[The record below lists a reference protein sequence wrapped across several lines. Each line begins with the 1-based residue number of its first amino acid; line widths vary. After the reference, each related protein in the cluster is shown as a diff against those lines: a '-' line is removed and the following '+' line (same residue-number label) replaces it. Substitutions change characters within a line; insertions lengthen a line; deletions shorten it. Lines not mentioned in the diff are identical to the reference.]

1 MSHLSSVN
9 LESSSLSTLIIRLNS
24 GNTQVDVFGHFIEWS
39 IRKLNYLTLF
49 LTIYTRHHGTS
60 AKTREYKDIV
70 ATWKMIFQALD
81 LKEWQFLKLY
91 AKEGSWLKYFSHLN
105 LLYVRVTRMIT
116 NHASIGKYRLR
127 FFPWEN
133 FSCLCGNYP
142 IESRHYILY
151 EYKRYNK
158 YWNLKR
164 DTIGQFILFLEFNYS
179 AFAFANTITES
190 L

>member
-49 LTIYTRHHGTS
+49 LTIYTRYHGTS

-81 LKEWQFLKLY
+81 LKE
-91 AKEGSWLKYFSHLN
+91 
-105 LLYVRVTRMIT
+105 
-116 NHASIGKYRLR
+116 
-127 FFPWEN
+127 
-133 FSCLCGNYP
+133 
-142 IESRHYILY
+142 
-151 EYKRYNK
+151 
-158 YWNLKR
+158 
-164 DTIGQFILFLEFNYS
+164 
-179 AFAFANTITES
+179 
-190 L
+190 